1 VVVPSVTG
9 SGRLAEEV
17 AEDELE
23 LECSIGDGEPSATSA
38 ASGEE

>member
-1 VVVPSVTG
+1 VVVLSATG

-23 LECSIGDGEPSATSA
+23 LECSIGDGEPSAT
-38 ASGEE
+38 ASVPGEE

>member
-1 VVVPSVTG
+1 VVLSATG

-23 LECSIGDGEPSATSA
+23 CSIGDGEPSATGSV
-38 ASGEE
+38 SGEE